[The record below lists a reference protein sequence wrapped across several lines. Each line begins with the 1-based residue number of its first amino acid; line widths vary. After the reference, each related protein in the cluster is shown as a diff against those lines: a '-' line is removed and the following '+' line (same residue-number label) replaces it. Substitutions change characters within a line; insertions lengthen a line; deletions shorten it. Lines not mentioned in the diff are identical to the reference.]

1 MRMSQSKFMCP
12 LIANPLREKC
22 PYFELFWSA
31 FSRIRTAYGESIFP
45 YSGQTRENKDQNNSD
60 NGHFLRSDL

>member
-31 FSRIRTAYGESIFP
+31 FSRIWTAYGESIFP

>member
-1 MRMSQSKFMCP
+1 MCP
-12 LIANPLREKC
+12 LIANPLLEKC

-31 FSRIRTAYGESIFP
+31 FSRIRTAYGEKRSIFP

-60 NGHFLRSDL
+60 NRHFLGSDV